1 MKDLA
6 PEAFFLPADDGVGVG
21 AGGQRYCLYQPALGV
36 CRGALVYVP
45 PFAEEMNKSRRMAAL
60 LALELAR
67 HGIASLRIDLHGCGD
82 SSGDFADARWEGW
95 RNDVGLANT
104 WLEQRCGHRPALLGL
119 RLGALLAVDYAA
131 NADPARAPQHLL
143 LWQPVLD
150 GATFLTQFLRL
161 RMAGAM
167 ISATGAAE
175 NSTAALRTMLAAGQP
190 LEVAGYELSPE
201 LALAIDGLKLAPL
214 GRVRCALHWFDIGQP
229 ERALSPATDKALAAL
244 RERGVEVGMTRIDG
258 PAFWASQEIATCPPL
273 LEATAALAPRFATES
288 ADAL

>member
-1 MKDLA
+1 MNTVA
-6 PEAFFLPADDGVGVG
+6 PEAFFLPADTA
-21 AGGQRYCLYQPALGV
+21 AGGQRYCLYQPAIGA

-67 HGIASLRIDLHGCGD
+67 QGIATLRIDLHGCGD
-82 SSGDFADARWEGW
+82 SSGDFADARWESW
-95 RNDVGLANT
+95 RDDVGLASA
-104 WLEQRCGHRPALLGL
+104 WLEQRSGHRPALLGL
-119 RLGALLAVDYAA
+119 RLGALLAMDYAA
-131 NADPARAPQHLL
+131 NTSETEAPRQLI

-167 ISATGAAE
+167 MSATGAAD
-175 NSTAALRTMLAAGQP
+175 NSTAALRTMLAAGQA
-190 LEVAGYELSPE
+190 LEVAGYELAPE

-214 GRVRCALHWFDIGQP
+214 GRAGCALHWFDVGQP
-229 ERALSPATDKALAAL
+229 ERAPSPATDKALAAL
-244 RERGVEVGMTRIDG
+244 RERGVEVGVTRIDG
-258 PAFWASQEIATCPPL
+258 PAFWGSQEIATCQPL
-273 LEATAALAPRFATES
+273 LEATAALAPWFAMES

>member
-1 MKDLA
+1 MNNGA
-6 PEAFFLPADDGVGVG
+6 AEAFFLPADNQ
-21 AGGQRYCLYQPALGV
+21 AGGQRYCLYQPAVGA

-67 HGIASLRIDLHGCGD
+67 QGIATLRIDLHGCGD
-82 SSGDFADARWEGW
+82 SSGDFADARWESW
-95 RNDVGLANT
+95 RDDIGLASA
-104 WLEQRCGHRPALLGL
+104 WLEQRSGHRPALLGL
-119 RLGALLAVDYAA
+119 RLGALLAMDYVA
-131 NADPARAPQHLL
+131 NAPETDAPRQLI

-150 GATFLTQFLRL
+150 GAAFLTQFLRL

-167 ISATGAAE
+167 MSATGAAD
-175 NSTAALRTMLAAGQP
+175 NSTATLRAMLAAGHS

-214 GRVRCALHWFDIGQP
+214 GRAGCALHWFDVGQP
-229 ERALSPATDKALAAL
+229 ERAQSPATDKALAAL
-244 RERGVEVGMTRIDG
+244 RERGVEVDLTRIDG
-258 PAFWASQEIATCPPL
+258 PAFWGSQEIATCQPL
-273 LEATAALAPRFATES
+273 LEATAALASWFALES